1 MKFIA
6 CPRLACLWLLAGDRG
21 GMRRHKLWPVRQ
33 TILVMKLTFI
43 LLTASICTASANV
56 LSQTVTFTSRNA
68 SVEEV
73 ITAVKQQ
80 TGYVFFYQKKTIE
93 DARKIDIAARDLP
106 VKEFLYKAFKGQPF
120 SWSIENQTI
129 ILEKNVPPA
138 VQPPVN
144 TVTDKPGDPVS
155 VRLIDANG
163 NPITGASVSIK
174 QTSGAGVTNS
184 EGMVKLN
191 ASVGDVLVI
200 TFVGYESKEIKITE
214 AMLKQGTV
222 TATLVL
228 KQSILDDVVVIG
240 YGTQRKSDVTGS
252 LSRVT
257 AETITERPIMNVAQ
271 ALQGKASG
279 MNVATNLKPGE
290 VPSIRIRGTRS
301 ANTSNEPLYVVD
313 GVPIVNILGVTS
325 FSIND
330 LNPNDISSV
339 EILKDASATAIYG
352 SRGANGVIL
361 ITTKRGAKGKMS
373 LNFSSTVSLDSYHQM
388 TDRMNAGQY
397 IDQLRYALINGRRY
411 QAGNPGDLTVA
422 PVLWYP
428 DPHWDSVGFVAS
440 QITNNYG
447 ELLGAAMKGYEWN
460 ADGTVKMR
468 PATEAE
474 KEMGWPG
481 MVPDYNSAR
490 IPTYDWEGAAKR
502 TGVTQSHQIALSSG
516 TEATRL
522 YMSLGYNKQLGVQRD
537 QDFQRFN
544 INVNGDITPVKW
556 FSLGVSLIGSM
567 SKQNFGINENQS
579 NTGAKDLY
587 GRAIGQ
593 FPWAMATDS
602 SGAYVR
608 NPGGNLSTWNPLIDI
623 DQSINERRT
632 TSILSNLHAE
642 IKFTPWLKYRV
653 NFGAQ
658 VRNYRDG
665 SWTGPN
671 VTAHLSAKANTAGYE
686 RDENFS
692 WIMENLLYFDK
703 SFGDN
708 HKLGV
713 TLLQSAQK
721 SRRERTGTSVGG
733 LVIPLSL
740 WYDLGSNTQGN
751 PNIGTGFTENTLS
764 SFMGRINYTLMN
776 KYLLTVSGRYDG
788 SSVLAPG
795 HKWDFFPSFALAWKM
810 QEEEFLANVPWLN
823 ELKPRIGYG
832 VTGNSSVNPYTTS
845 GPLSRNNYAL
855 GSVPAIGYLP
865 QSVQNPD
872 LKWEKTSQTNIG
884 LDFTILDNR
893 ISGSVEYYIQNTS
906 DLIFTRTL
914 PGVSGYVAKIMNIG
928 KSKNRGVEVTLNTV
942 NIKKSD
948 FSWSTELT
956 WSRNK
961 EEIMELITGKN
972 DIRAQ
977 RLFIGQPWD
986 VFYQLQSDGIWGS
999 NSKDL
1004 AEMAQFKSIGGL
1016 DFKPG
1021 TVKVVDQNNDHK
1033 IDQEDYVMRGTPRP
1047 KWYGGITNT
1056 FRYKGVT
1063 LSSFIYA
1070 RVGQTYFGGYPGVF
1084 GRNESDVWSWKSQSG
1099 RWPLPVIGAT
1109 GITNVSSAMQYH
1121 DGSFAVVR
1129 NISLTFDVPAKFI
1142 GRAKMKS
1149 LQLNVQVLNPFIFG
1163 GDIVKWGINPDDETN
1178 WDSESSANSFNTS
1191 PMGGMNNNTVLP
1203 RSIVFGLKA
1212 AF

>member
-1 MKFIA
+1 M
-6 CPRLACLWLLAGDRG
+6 
-21 GMRRHKLWPVRQ
+21 HQQKLPLVRQ
-33 TILVMKLTFI
+33 TVLVMKLTLI
-43 LLTASICTASANV
+43 MLTAAICTASANG
-56 LSQTVTFTSRNA
+56 LSQTVTFHFSNA

-73 ITAVKQQ
+73 ISVVKKQ
-80 TGYVFFYQKKTIE
+80 TGYVFFYQKKTIQN
-93 DARKIDIAARDLP
+93 APKISVVATNLP
-106 VKEFLYKAFKGQPF
+106 VKDFLSLAFKGQPF
-120 SWSIENQTI
+120 NWSIENQTI
-129 ILEKNVPPA
+129 ILEKA
-138 VQPPVN
+138 SPPVVQLPADN
-144 TVTDKPGDPVS
+144 AAGKPS
-155 VRLIDANG
+155 ETITIKLLDAGG
-163 NPITGASVSIK
+163 NPLTGASVSIK
-174 QTSGAGVTNS
+174 QSGGTGVTNG
-184 EGMVKLN
+184 EGIVKLTVS
-191 ASVGDVLVI
+191 AGDVLVI
-200 TFVGYESKEIKITE
+200 SFVGYESKEIKITE
-214 AMLKQGTV
+214 EIIKEGTL
-222 TATLVL
+222 TATLTL
-228 KQSILDDVVVIG
+228 KQSTLDDVVVVG

-257 AETITERPIMNVAQ
+257 AETIMERPVVNVAQ
-271 ALQGKASG
+271 ALQGKAAG
-279 MNVATNLKPGE
+279 MNVATNMKPGE
-290 VPSIRIRGTRS
+290 VPTINIRGVRS
-301 ANTSNEPLYVVD
+301 QYATNEPLYVVD

-325 FSIND
+325 FSISD

-361 ITTKRGAKGKMS
+361 ITTKRGSKGKMS
-373 LNFSSTVSLDSYHQM
+373 LNFNSTVSLDSYHQM
-388 TDRMNAGQY
+388 TDMMNAGQY

-411 QAGNPGDLTVA
+411 QAGNPTDLNVA
-422 PVLWYP
+422 PVNWYP
-428 DPHWDSVGFVAS
+428 DPNLDKANFLAS
-440 QITNNYG
+440 GVTNNYP
-447 ELLGAAMKGYEWN
+447 ELLAATMKGYEWN
-460 ADGTVKMR
+460 ADGTVKTR
-468 PATEAE
+468 PTTDAE
-474 KEMGWPG
+474 KEMGWPD

-544 INVNGDITPVKW
+544 LNVNGDITPVKW
-556 FSLGVSLIGSM
+556 FSLGISLIGSM
-567 SKQNFGINENQS
+567 SKQNYGITENTG

-593 FPWAMATDS
+593 YPWAMITDS

-608 NPGGNLSTWNPLIDI
+608 NAGGNLTNFNPLIDI

-632 TSILSNLHAE
+632 ASILSNLHAE
-642 IKFTPWLKYRV
+642 VKFTPWLRYRV

-671 VTAHLSAKANTAGYE
+671 ATAHLSAKANTAGYE

-692 WIMENLLYFDK
+692 WVVENLLYLDK

-708 HKLGV
+708 HRLGI
-713 TLLQSAQK
+713 TLLESAQK
-721 SRRERTGTSVGG
+721 SRREGTTTSVGG
-733 LVIPLSL
+733 VVIPLSQ

-751 PNIGTGFTENTLS
+751 PGIGTSFTENTLS

-795 HKWDFFPSFALAWKM
+795 HKWEFFPSLALAWKM
-810 QEEEFLANVPWLN
+810 QEETFLANVPWLN

-832 VTGNSSVNPYTTS
+832 VTGNSSVKPYTTS
-845 GPLSRNNYAL
+845 GPLSRNNYAF
-855 GSVPAIGYLP
+855 GATPSIGYLP
-865 QSVQNPD
+865 QTVQNPD
-872 LKWEKTSQTNIG
+872 LKWERTAQTNVG
-884 LDFTILDNR
+884 LDFTVLQNR
-893 ISGSVEYYIQNTS
+893 ISGSIEYYVQNTS
-906 DLIFTRTL
+906 DLIFQRTL

-928 KSKNRGVEVTLNTV
+928 KARNKGVEISLNTV
-942 NIKKSD
+942 NIKRSD

-956 WSRNK
+956 WSQNK
-961 EEIMELITGKN
+961 EEIVELINGKN
-972 DIRAQ
+972 DILAS
-977 RLFIGQPWD
+977 RLFIGQPWQ
-986 VFYQLQSDGIWGS
+986 VFYQLQSDGIWSS
-999 NSKDL
+999 NAKDL

-1033 IDQEDYVMRGTPRP
+1033 IDQSDYVIRGTSRP

-1056 FRYKGVT
+1056 FRYKGVS

-1084 GRNESDVWSWKSQSG
+1084 GRNESDVWSWNNQSG
-1099 RWPLPVIGAT
+1099 RFPLPVLGST
-1109 GITNVSSAMQYH
+1109 GITNISSAMQYN

-1129 NISLTFDVPAKFI
+1129 NISLTYDLPAKLI

-1149 LQLNVQVLNPFIFG
+1149 LQFNVQVLNPFIFG

-1178 WDSESSANSFNTS
+1178 WSSESSANSFTTS
-1191 PMGGMNNNTVLP
+1191 PLGGANNNTVLP
-1203 RSIVFGLKA
+1203 RSIVFGLRA
-1212 AF
+1212 GF

>member
-6 CPRLACLWLLAGDRG
+6 CPRLYAGDRG
-21 GMRRHKLWPVRQ
+21 IMRRHKPRLVRQ
-33 TILVMKLTFI
+33 TILVMKLTLI
-43 LLTASICTASANV
+43 LLTAAICTASANV
-56 LSQTVTFTSRNA
+56 LSQTVTYTSNSA
-68 SVEEV
+68 TVEEV
-73 ITAVKQQ
+73 IAAVKKQ
-80 TGYVFFYQKKTIE
+80 TGYVFFYQKKTIK
-93 DARKIDIAARDLP
+93 DARKINITARDLP
-106 VKEFLYKAFKGQPF
+106 VQDFLALAFKGQPF

-129 ILEKNVPPA
+129 VLEKASPPIIQLPSNNFA
-138 VQPPVN
+138 
-144 TVTDKPGDPVS
+144 DKPGETITIK
-155 VRLIDANG
+155 LLDAGG
-163 NPITGASVSIK
+163 NPLTGASVSIK
-174 QTSGAGVTNS
+174 QSGGTGISNVEGV
-184 EGMVKLN
+184 VKLTVS
-191 ASVGDVLVI
+191 AGDVLVI
-200 TFVGYESKEIKITE
+200 SFVGYEPKEIKITE
-214 AMLKQGTV
+214 EIIKQGTV
-222 TATLVL
+222 TTTLQL
-228 KQSILDDVVVIG
+228 KQSTLDDVVVIG

-257 AETITERPIMNVAQ
+257 AETITERPVVNVAQ

-301 ANTSNEPLYVVD
+301 RNASNEPLYVID
-313 GVPIVNILGVTS
+313 GVPVVNTLGVTS

-330 LNPNDISSV
+330 LNPNDINSV

-388 TDRMNAGQY
+388 TDLMKAGQY
-397 IDQLRYALINGRRY
+397 IDQLRYALQNGRRY
-411 QAGNPGDLTVA
+411 QTGSPTDLNVA

-440 QITNNYG
+440 GITNNYG
-447 ELLGAAMKGYEWN
+447 ELLGATMKGYAWN
-460 ADGTVKMR
+460 TDGKVKMR
-468 PATEAE
+468 STTDAE
-474 KEMGWPG
+474 KEMGWPD
-481 MVPDYNSAR
+481 MIPDYNSGR
-490 IPTYDWEGAAKR
+490 IPTYDWEGYGKR
-502 TGVTQSHQIALSSG
+502 TGVTQNHQIAISSG
-516 TEATRL
+516 TDATRL

-567 SKQNFGINENQS
+567 SKQNFGINDNQS

-593 FPWAMATDS
+593 YPWAAPTDS
-602 SGAYVR
+602 TGAYVR

-632 TSILSNLHAE
+632 ASILSNIHAE
-642 IKFTPWLKYRV
+642 VKFTPWLKYRV

-658 VRNYRDG
+658 VRNFRDG

-671 VTAHLSAKANTAGYE
+671 VTAHLSAKANTAGYD

-692 WIMENLLYFDK
+692 WVVENLLYLDK
-703 SFGDN
+703 TIASD
-708 HKLGV
+708 HKIGI

-733 LVIPLSL
+733 LVIPLSM
-740 WYDLGSNTQGN
+740 WYDLASNTQGN
-751 PNIGTGFTENTLS
+751 PAIGTGFTENTLG
-764 SFMGRINYTLMN
+764 SFMGRLNYTLLD

-788 SSVLAPG
+788 SSVLAPK

-810 QEEEFLANVPWLN
+810 QEEKFLNTITWLN

-845 GPLSRNNYAL
+845 GPLSRNNYAF

-865 QSVQNPD
+865 QTVQNPD

-884 LDFTILDNR
+884 IDFTVLQSR
-893 ISGSVEYYIQNTS
+893 ISGSIEYYIQNTS
-906 DLIFTRTL
+906 DLIFSRSL
-914 PGVSGYVAKIMNIG
+914 PGVSGYVTKMMNIG
-928 KSKNRGVEVTLNTV
+928 KSRNRGVEITLNTV
-942 NIKKSD
+942 NIKKAD

-961 EEIMELITGKN
+961 EEIVELITGKN
-972 DIRAQ
+972 DILGS

-986 VFYQLQSDGIWGS
+986 VFYQLQSDGIWSS

-1004 AEMAQFKSIGGL
+1004 AEMAQFKAIGGL

-1021 TVKVVDQNNDHK
+1021 TVKVVDQNNDYK
-1033 IDQEDYVMRGTPRP
+1033 ITAEDYVLRGTPRP

-1056 FRYKGVT
+1056 FRYKGLS

-1070 RVGQTYFGGYPGVF
+1070 RVGQTYFGGYPGIF
-1084 GRNESDVWSWKSQSG
+1084 GRNESDVWSWNNQSG
-1099 RWPLPVIGAT
+1099 RWPLPVLGAT
-1109 GITNVSSAMQYH
+1109 GITNISSAMQYH
-1121 DGSFAVVR
+1121 DASFAVVR
-1129 NISLTFDVPAKFI
+1129 NISLTYDVPAKFTS
-1142 GRAKMKS
+1142 RAKMKS
-1149 LQLNVQVLNPFIFG
+1149 LQLNVQILNPFIFG
-1163 GDIVKWGINPDDETN
+1163 DNLVKWGINPDDETN
-1178 WDSESSANSFNTS
+1178 WDSESSPNSFTTS
-1191 PMGGMNNNTVLP
+1191 PQGGMNNNTVLP
-1203 RSIVFGLKA
+1203 RSIVFGLRA